1 MSPAR
6 YLTCSALVFLLVGAL
21 VAYYHYRADRW
32 GVFAW
37 DYQTFHKRILQWQAE
52 HPNITWA
59 FWGVVWA
66 IVLIL
71 LFWPKPLN

>member
-1 MSPAR
+1 M
-6 YLTCSALVFLLVGAL
+6 
-21 VAYYHYRADRW
+21 
-32 GVFAW
+32 
-37 DYQTFHKRILQWQAE
+37 TFHKRILHWQAE

-66 IVLIL
+66 MVLIL